1 MNIGTLHTCW
11 KESEETCASYKELH
25 PVRYNCHGS
34 SGSQCPRQ
42 ELTGCSVLTQGQ
54 ESHSALHPALGLCQ
68 HSAPVLSGG
77 KFQLPRADKCRLL
90 HTHGVHKR
98 KPSNLR
104 FTNDPPQVIQKKKN
118 QCPLKIK
125 ACVLLLPTMQA
136 FFFQVTR
143 TLQLLLWLKRKYS
156 YSKET

>member
-1 MNIGTLHTCW
+1 MC
-11 KESEETCASYKELH
+11 
-25 PVRYNCHGS
+25 YNFHGS

-54 ESHSALHPALGLCQ
+54 ESRPALHPALELCQ

-90 HTHGVHKR
+90 HTHGVHNK

-104 FTNDPPQVIQKKKN
+104 FASDPPQIIQKKKN
-118 QCPLKIK
+118 HCLLKIK
-125 ACVLLLPTMQA
+125 ACVLLPTMQA
-136 FFFQVTR
+136 FFFFFPSHKNTAAVTLAQEKVF
-143 TLQLLLWLKRKYS
+143 LQ
-156 YSKET
+156 

>member
-1 MNIGTLHTCW
+1 M
-11 KESEETCASYKELH
+11 
-25 PVRYNCHGS
+25 RYNCHGS

-54 ESHSALHPALGLCQ
+54 GSLSALHPALELCQ

-90 HTHGVHKR
+90 HTHGAHKK

-104 FTNDPPQVIQKKKN
+104 FTSDPPTNHSEKEESLSSEDKGMCTPSAN
-118 QCPLKIK
+118 N
-125 ACVLLLPTMQA
+125 ACFFF

>member
-1 MNIGTLHTCW
+1 MC
-11 KESEETCASYKELH
+11 
-25 PVRYNCHGS
+25 YNFHGS

-54 ESHSALHPALGLCQ
+54 ESRPALHPAVELCQ

-90 HTHGVHKR
+90 HTHGVHNK

-104 FTNDPPQVIQKKKN
+104 FASDPPQIIQKKKN
-118 QCPLKIK
+118 HCLLKIK
-125 ACVLLLPTMQA
+125 ACVLLPTMQA
-136 FFFQVTR
+136 FFFSKSQEHCSCYFGSRESIPTVRRHRAQFISRINTV
-143 TLQLLLWLKRKYS
+143 S
-156 YSKET
+156 YAGDDLSHIALS